1 MPATVTAVEYQGASV
16 ALTATTQGGD
26 EVLAL
31 LPEEQFYHSPK
42 SPGEAVTLCWDD
54 GRLHRLQA

>member
-1 MPATVTAVEYQGASV
+1 VTAVEYQGASV
-16 ALTATTQGGD
+16 AVTATPSSGD

-31 LPEEQFYHSPK
+31 LPEEQFYQSPK
-42 SPGEAVTLCWDD
+42 SLGEAVSLCWDD